1 MSKNK
6 SKFYFNGELW
16 NSMKCSNQDI
26 NEHLN
31 NFLKAPEGQ
40 WYAKADVELGNEKVI
55 IKIQRH
61 YVKYNVPKDADWIWP
76 EDASIILGYWVPAP
90 FRDRFDIKY
99 KIAEVEKMFAAEKK
113 GNKLKIISQDE
124 DVLVVEIE
132 MV

>member
-26 NEHLN
+26 NDHLN
-31 NFLKAPEGQ
+31 NFLKAPDGQ
-40 WYAKADVELGNEKVI
+40 CYAKADVELEQNKATV
-55 IKIQRH
+55 KIERH
-61 YVKYNVPKDADWIWP
+61 YNNYNVPKDADWIWP
-76 EDASIILGYWVPAP
+76 EDASILLGYWIPAP

-99 KIAEVEKMFAAEKK
+99 KIAEVEKMFAEEKK
-113 GNKLKIISQDE
+113 GKLKIISQDE